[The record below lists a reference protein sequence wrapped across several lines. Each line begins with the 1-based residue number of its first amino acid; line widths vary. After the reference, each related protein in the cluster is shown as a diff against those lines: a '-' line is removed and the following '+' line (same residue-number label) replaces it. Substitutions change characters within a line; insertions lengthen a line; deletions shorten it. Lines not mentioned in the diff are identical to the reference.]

1 MMKRNNKTIGVIFFA
16 FFIIFCIL
24 VGNVFLVSIAGI
36 HINSGVDISQYSNN
50 ISTYKQTLQ
59 ARRGFIYDAN
69 KEIIAQDSNTYNIYA
84 IIDENRQSRPGTI
97 AYVADKEA
105 TAAALAPLLSMSEEE
120 CLSYLTSNPN
130 AYQVE
135 FGSKGRNLSQLTKE
149 KIDELNLPGIE
160 FIENSGRIY
169 PNGTFASHLIGFA
182 QFDAAAQK
190 VTGRTGIELAYNEYL
205 TGTDGY
211 VEYQT
216 NKDGIK
222 LPGTQVVSQSAE
234 NGYDLYLTLDS
245 NIQSYLENGLNETMT
260 TFECEQAWGV
270 IMEVKTGRI
279 LGYAAY
285 PTYDLNKKDIT
296 SYVDVPLGYAF
307 EPGST
312 MKPFLIAAAM
322 DAGIYD
328 GTQKIQS
335 GLYHAAIRNN
345 KFVRLPSKGGSG
357 YVGTIQDFN
366 KGRGWGMISIDEGLI
381 RSSNTAMVSLFVN
394 QNMSAVWRDYITKFG
409 FLQNIDFDVPG
420 EVNGN
425 IRYDYGIEKLTTTF
439 GQGISVNTLQLLQ
452 AYTALFNGGEMVK
465 PYVISEIR
473 NPYDDSIV
481 YQGGKEVVGN
491 PISES
496 TANKVLSL
504 MTDVIENKEIGSG
517 RFYKIPEVKMA
528 GKTGTAEISGSGSYI
543 EGEGQNL
550 YSIVATAPADDP
562 EIMIFY
568 GIQQP
573 KTKAV
578 HDNTKIFK
586 QIFRSTLMY
595 LGIHDS
601 EEYDQNTMNEAPA
614 IYEEHTIADYT
625 NASCTQATENL
636 KQQGYEVIV
645 IGEGSDVISQYPSGN
660 TNVFTS
666 QKIFLY
672 TGNQKIV
679 MPDMR
684 GWSRKDAIAF
694 WSMTNIALSSSGEG
708 YVIEQNI
715 SPGEIITENDTIQLL
730 FSSTKEETK
739 QANSPS
745 S

>member
-1 MMKRNNKTIGVIFFA
+1 MMKRNNKTIGAIFFA

-50 ISTYKQTLQ
+50 ISKYKQTLQ
-59 ARRGFIYDAN
+59 ARRGFIYDRN

-84 IIDENRQSRPGTI
+84 VIDENRQSTPGTI

-135 FGSKGRNLSQLTKE
+135 FGNKGRNLSQLTKE
-149 KIDELNLPGIE
+149 RIEELNLPGIE

-182 QFDAAAQK
+182 QYDAAKQE
-190 VTGRTGIELAYNEYL
+190 VTGRTGIELAYNDYL
-205 TGTDGY
+205 TGENGY

-222 LPGTQVVSQSAE
+222 LPGTQIINQSAE
-234 NGYDLYLTLDS
+234 NGNDIYLTLDS

-260 TFECEQAWGV
+260 AFECEQAWGV

-279 LGYAAY
+279 LAYAAY
-285 PTYDLNKKDIT
+285 PTYDLNKKDIKN
-296 SYVDVPLGYAF
+296 YVDVPIGYAF

-312 MKPFLIAAAM
+312 LKPFLIAAAI
-322 DAGIYD
+322 DTGVYD
-328 GTQKIQS
+328 GSKQIKS
-335 GLYHAAIRNN
+335 GLYHAAIQNN
-345 KFVRLPSKGGSG
+345 KFVRLSSKGGNG

-366 KGRGWGMISIDEGLI
+366 KGKGWGMISIDEGLI
-381 RSSNTAMVSLFVN
+381 RSSNTAMVSLFVDK
-394 QNMSAVWRDYITKFG
+394 NMSATWRDYLTKFG
-409 FLQNIDFDVPG
+409 FLQSVNFDLPG
-420 EVNGN
+420 EVPGS

-452 AYTALFNGGEMVK
+452 AYTALFNKGQMVK
-465 PYVISEIR
+465 PYAISEIR
-473 NPYDDSIV
+473 DSYDDSIV
-481 YQGGKEVVGN
+481 YQAQTEVVGT
-491 PISES
+491 PISEK
-496 TANKVLSL
+496 TANQVLSL
-504 MTDVIENKEIGSG
+504 LTEVIENKEIGSG

-550 YSIVATAPADDP
+550 YSIMAAAPADDP

-568 GIQQP
+568 AIQKP
-573 KTKAV
+573 KTKSV

-601 EEYDQNTMNEAPA
+601 EEYENNTSTDAPA
-614 IYEEHTIADYT
+614 IYQEYRIADYT
-625 NASCTQATENL
+625 NTSLSKAEEQL
-636 KQQGYEVIV
+636 HQQGFEVIV
-645 IGEGSDVISQYPSGN
+645 IGEGNDVISQYPAGN
-660 TNVFTS
+660 TEVFTS
-666 QKIFLY
+666 QKIILY
-672 TGNQKIV
+672 TGSQRLI

-694 WSMTNIALSSSGEG
+694 WSLTNIALSSSGEG
-708 YVIEQNI
+708 YVVEQNI
-715 SPGEIITENDTIQLL
+715 PPGEVIDKTDTIQLL
-730 FSSTKEETK
+730 FSSKKDE
-739 QANSPS
+739 S